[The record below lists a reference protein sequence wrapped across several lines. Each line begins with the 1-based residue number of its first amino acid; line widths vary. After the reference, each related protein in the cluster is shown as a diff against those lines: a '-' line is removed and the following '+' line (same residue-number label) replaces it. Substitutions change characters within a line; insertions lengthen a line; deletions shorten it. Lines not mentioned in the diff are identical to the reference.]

1 MYIAL
6 PRRKIMKS
14 ILTAFIFS
22 ISFSIAYGQFGIG
35 LTASHDLYHYYQN
48 PDDSV
53 DESTSAGSA
62 LLNLGLGPK
71 IWMGGNDFS
80 VSLEAQASIGFFG
93 LSIRD
98 YKGLGT
104 TSFPIMAKFNF
115 RGLSG
120 LDKEGKF
127 GWSIGAGI
135 QYSKTELYY
144 LENSFEEKGGTRG
157 LFKTYIGQVGY
168 GFGMSGFTAHG
179 FLRFGYHSDDGSR
192 TLNIGIQYDFNIPK
206 LRQITDPE
214 SEL

>member
-1 MYIAL
+1 
-6 PRRKIMKS
+6 MKS
-14 ILTAFIFS
+14 FLTAFIFLV
-22 ISFSIAYGQFGIG
+22 SFSIGYSQFGIG

-48 PDDSV
+48 PDD
-53 DESTSAGSA
+53 DLEESTSAGSA
-62 LLNLGLGPK
+62 LLNLGIGPK
-71 IWMGGNDFS
+71 IWMGNNDFS
-80 VSLEAQASIGFFG
+80 ISFEAQATIGLFG
-93 LSIRD
+93 LSVKD

-115 RGLSG
+115 GGLSA

-144 LENSFEEKGGTRG
+144 VKGSFTEKGGQRD
-157 LFKTYIGQVGY
+157 LFKTYIGQLGY
-168 GFGMSGFTAHG
+168 GFGMSGFSAHG
-179 FLRFGYHSDDGSR
+179 FIRFGYHPDNGARSF
-192 TLNIGIQYDFNIPK
+192 NVGIQYDFNIPK

>member
-1 MYIAL
+1 
-6 PRRKIMKS
+6 MKS
-14 ILTAFIFS
+14 IFTAFIFS
-22 ISFSIAYGQFGIG
+22 ISLSIAYGQFGIG

-48 PDDSV
+48 PDDEL

-62 LLNLGLGPK
+62 LINLGIGPK

-80 VSLEAQASIGFFG
+80 VSLEAQASIGLFG

-115 RGLSG
+115 AGLSG

-144 LENSFEEKGGTRG
+144 LKNSFEEKGGTRD

-179 FLRFGYHSDDGSR
+179 FIRFGYHPDDGAR
-192 TLNIGIQYDFNIPK
+192 TLNIGLQYDFNIPK
-206 LRQITDPE
+206 LKEITDPE

>member
-1 MYIAL
+1 
-6 PRRKIMKS
+6 MKS
-14 ILTAFIFS
+14 ILTVFVFS
-22 ISFSIAYGQFGIG
+22 ITISMGYSQFGIG

-48 PDDSV
+48 PDDGLE
-53 DESTSAGSA
+53 ESTSAGSA
-62 LLNLGLGPK
+62 LLNLGVGPK

-80 VSLEAQASIGFFG
+80 ISLEAQATIGLFG
-93 LSIRD
+93 LSVKD

-115 RGLSG
+115 AGLSG

-135 QYSKTELYY
+135 QYTKTELYY
-144 LENSFEEKGGTRG
+144 LSDSFEEKGGTRD

-168 GFGMSGFTAHG
+168 GFGMSGFSAHG
-179 FLRFGYHSDDGSR
+179 FVRFGYHPDNGAR
-192 TLNIGIQYDFNIPK
+192 TLNIGIQYDFNFPK
-206 LRQITDPE
+206 LREITDPE

>member
-1 MYIAL
+1 MYSAL
-6 PRRKIMKS
+6 RTLKIMKS
-14 ILTAFIFS
+14 ILTVFIFC
-22 ISFSIAYGQFGIG
+22 ITFSIGYSQFGIG

-48 PDDSV
+48 PDDDL

-62 LLNLGLGPK
+62 MLNLGVGPK
-71 IWMGGNDFS
+71 IWMGTNDFS
-80 VSLEAQASIGFFG
+80 LSFEAQATIGLLG
-93 LSIRD
+93 LSVRD

-115 RGLSG
+115 GGLSA

-144 LENSFEEKGGTRG
+144 LSDSFEEKGGQRE

-168 GFGMSGFTAHG
+168 GFGMSGFSAHG
-179 FLRFGYHSDDGSR
+179 FIRFGYHPDSGAR
-192 TLNIGIQYDFNIPK
+192 TFNVGVQYDFNIPK
-206 LRQITDPE
+206 LKQITDPE